1 MLKHI
6 PKTFTPDLLKLLME
20 MGHGEDILIAD
31 GNFPQKNVSS
41 KNIKSEIIYMPV
53 CDISDLLKDILR
65 FFPLDQAVESAAF
78 AMEVLQE
85 GQKYGEYKEI
95 IEENGSKLEL
105 VERFKFY
112 ELAEKSVGI
121 IITADTTRGGNIL
134 IKKGVVKS
142 DEMLSI

>member
-6 PKTFTPDLLKLLME
+6 PKSFTPDLLKLLME

-41 KNIKSEIIYMPV
+41 KNIKSEIIYMPI
-53 CDISDLLKDILR
+53 CDISELLKDILH
-65 FFPLDQAVESAAF
+65 FFPLDYAVESAAF

-85 GQKYGEYKEI
+85 EEKVYCQYKNL

-112 ELAEKSVGI
+112 DLAEKAVGI
-121 IITADTTRGGNIL
+121 IVTADTTKGGNIL
-134 IKKGVVKS
+134 IKKGVVK
-142 DEMLSI
+142 IN